1 MVAPPLQSPARH
13 YPVSSD
19 LAGSERAVAS
29 HCSAAEASHHDQAI
43 QELLGVS
50 LRVLARLS
58 TPPIA

>member
-1 MVAPPLQSPARH
+1 MVTSPLQSPARH

-19 LAGSERAVAS
+19 LAGSERIDAS

-43 QELLGVS
+43 QELRGVS
-50 LRVLARLS
+50 LQVLAQLL